1 MAVSAG
7 FSEIVTLVLTVFFLG
22 LLVWMWMKRSR
33 WLLPIGIVL
42 FLFLGFG
49 TYSVY
54 KYLKTGF
61 DDGPFFPET
70 LSQMDDS
77 FILKESIQWKKG
89 RLSVYEA
96 PNHPLTVSYEEK
108 DGRKKFWMQKLS
120 LKELP
125 GFKIRRIS
133 SLYLSRNIF
142 LEEELGFTACWDF
155 GCEKGRAVLSVSGIR
170 EYYLSW

>member
-1 MAVSAG
+1 MALSAG
-7 FSEIVTLVLTVFFLG
+7 FSEIVTFILTVFFLA

-33 WLLPIGIVL
+33 WLLPIGAVL
-42 FLFLGFG
+42 FMFLGFG

-61 DDGPFFPET
+61 DDGPFIPEKIAE
-70 LSQMDDS
+70 LNDS
-77 FILKESIQWKKG
+77 FVLRESIPWKNG
-89 RLSVYEA
+89 RLSVYES

-108 DGRKKFWMQKLS
+108 DGRKKFWVQKLS

-142 LEEELGFTACWDF
+142 FQEELCFTACWDF
-155 GCEKGRAVLSVSGIR
+155 GCERGRAVLSSAGIQ